1 MKLKRKLT
9 LGGGIYFLLAAV
21 WFLTTLFPLYF
32 TLISSF
38 KDDQSIFAHF
48 FALPTQW
55 MWENYVK
62 AENMIH
68 ILRATVNSL
77 LVSLV
82 AITLMLA
89 VALMGAYA
97 VSRRK
102 VPGSGAINTLLLA
115 ALMIPIQAAIVPIV
129 QMVNA
134 VKLGDNLLVLAVI
147 YAGIN
152 LSMVFLILKSSIDSI
167 PRELDEAATIDG
179 CGPFRTLFYVVLPV
193 SKPAV
198 ATCAIISFLSIYN
211 ELPIANVLIRT
222 KQLRTVSQAL
232 LNLKGDFG
240 TLYGISFAAIVV
252 SVIPTLVLYLLAQ
265 EKVEKSICAGSV
277 KG

>member
-1 MKLKRKLT
+1 MKHRKRS
-9 LGGGIYFLLAAV
+9 LGNLVYILLAGV

-38 KDDQSIFAHF
+38 KEDQDIFAHF
-48 FALPTQW
+48 FTPPVKWLFG
-55 MWENYVK
+55 NYVK
-62 AENMIH
+62 AESMIH
-68 ILRATVNSL
+68 ILRAALNSL
-77 LVSLV
+77 LVSGISIV
-82 AITLMLA
+82 LMLV
-89 VALMGAYA
+89 VAMMGAYA
-97 VSRRK
+97 VSRK
-102 VPGSGAINTLLLA
+102 KTPGSGCINTLLLA

-134 VKLGDNLLVLAVI
+134 VQLADNLIVLSVI

-152 LSMVFLILKSSIDSI
+152 LSMVFLILKNSIDSV

-179 CGPFRTLFYVVLPV
+179 CGPFRTLFHVILPV

-222 KQLRTVSQAL
+222 KELRTVSQAL

-265 EKVEKSICAGSV
+265 EKVEKSICAGSI

>member
-1 MKLKRKLT
+1 MKARKWSP
-9 LGGGIYFLLAAV
+9 GGVIYILFAAV

-38 KDDQSIFAHF
+38 KDDQSIFSHF
-48 FALPTQW
+48 FSLPTVW
-55 MWENYVK
+55 AVENYEK

-68 ILRATVNSL
+68 ILRAAGNSL
-77 LVSLV
+77 LVSAV
-82 AITLMLA
+82 SITLMLT
-89 VALMGAYA
+89 VSMMGAYA
-97 VSRRK
+97 VSRRI
-102 VPGSGAINTLLLA
+102 VPCSGGIHTLLLA
-115 ALMIPIQAAIVPIV
+115 AMMIPIQAAIVPVV

-134 VKLGDNLLVLAVI
+134 VNLADNLLSLSVV

-152 LSMVFLILKSSIDSI
+152 LSMVFLILKNSIDSI

-179 CGPFRTLFYVVLPV
+179 CSAFQTLLHVILPA

-211 ELPIANVLIRT
+211 ELPLANVLIRT
-222 KQLRTVSQAL
+222 KELRTVSQAL

-240 TLYGISFAAIVV
+240 TLYGISFAAITV
-252 SVIPTLVLYLLAQ
+252 SVIPTLLMYLLAQ
-265 EKVEKSICAGSV
+265 EKVEKSICAGSI

>member
-1 MKLKRKLT
+1 M
-9 LGGGIYFLLAAV
+9 IYVLLAGV

-38 KDDQSIFAHF
+38 KDDQSIFSHF
-48 FALPTQW
+48 LAPPATW
-55 MWENYVK
+55 MVENYEK
-62 AENMIH
+62 AESMIH
-68 ILRATVNSL
+68 ILRAAGNSL
-77 LVSLV
+77 LVSAV
-82 AITLMLA
+82 SIALMLA
-89 VALMGAYA
+89 VAMMGAYA
-97 VSRRK
+97 VSRRI
-102 VPGSGAINTLLLA
+102 VPGSGGIHTLLLA
-115 ALMIPIQAAIVPIV
+115 AMMIPIQAAIVPVV

-134 VKLGDNLLVLAVI
+134 VNLSDNLLALSVV

-152 LSMVFLILKSSIDSI
+152 LSMVFLILKNSIDSI
-167 PRELDEAATIDG
+167 PRDLDEAATIDG
-179 CGPFRTLFYVVLPV
+179 CGPFRTLRHVILPA

-211 ELPIANVLIRT
+211 ELPLANVLIRT
-222 KQLRTVSQAL
+222 KELRTVSQAL

-252 SVIPTLVLYLLAQ
+252 SVIPTLLMYLLAQ

>member
-1 MKLKRKLT
+1 MKVRKRSP
-9 LGGGIYFLLAAV
+9 GGMIYVLLAGV

-32 TLISSF
+32 TMISSF
-38 KDDQSIFAHF
+38 KDDQSIFSHF
-48 FALPTQW
+48 FAPPATW
-55 MWENYVK
+55 MVENYEK
-62 AENMIH
+62 AESMIH
-68 ILRATVNSL
+68 ILRAAGNSL
-77 LVSLV
+77 LVSAV
-82 AITLMLA
+82 SIALMLA
-89 VALMGAYA
+89 VAMMGAYA
-97 VSRRK
+97 VSRRI
-102 VPGSGAINTLLLA
+102 VPGSGGIHTLLLA
-115 ALMIPIQAAIVPIV
+115 AMMIPIQAAIVPVV

-134 VKLGDNLLVLAVI
+134 VNLSDNLLALSVV

-152 LSMVFLILKSSIDSI
+152 LSMVFLILKNSIDSI
-167 PRELDEAATIDG
+167 PRDLDEAATIDG
-179 CGPFRTLFYVVLPV
+179 CGPFRTLRHVILPA

-211 ELPIANVLIRT
+211 ELPLANVLIRT
-222 KQLRTVSQAL
+222 KELRTVSQAL

-252 SVIPTLVLYLLAQ
+252 SVIPTLLMYMLAQ